1 MRKHFTLDSLTSI
14 TSKKKTSTREK
25 KSYSGKKTERYDVS
39 PREFIIRNILNYS
52 MALSVIQ
59 TKEAGCVKMM
69 MN

>member
-1 MRKHFTLDSLTSI
+1 MRKHFTLDSLASI
-14 TSKKKTSTREK
+14 TSKKKTSAGEK
-25 KSYSGKKTERYDVS
+25 KSYSGKKTERHDVS